1 MTDPMIQEI
10 VNPFPGPQP
19 YRTSDRAR
27 FYGRE
32 AVGHEFASTILAHRC
47 VALFG
52 PSGAGKSSVMQ
63 AAVIS
68 ELDED
73 HDFRHVAIDGWPAV
87 EETTEDHSRCKRCHR
102 GLTNARSKL
111 RGYGPECWAVAQEE
125 MRIPADEPGQ
135 QQPVR

>member
-1 MTDPMIQEI
+1 MSDATRRAI

-19 YRTSDRAR
+19 YRASDRAR

-32 AVGHEFASTILAHRC
+32 AVGHELASMILAHRC

-63 AAVIS
+63 AAVIP

-73 HDFRHVAIDGWPAV
+73 YDFRHVAIDGWPAD
-87 EETTEDHSRCKRCHR
+87 EEPVAWLLYTLHAQLKLAPPDGRRSASTSRSSGRC
-102 GLTNARSKL
+102 ARRFAARTGRS
-111 RGYGPECWAVAQEE
+111 
-125 MRIPADEPGQ
+125 
-135 QQPVR
+135 